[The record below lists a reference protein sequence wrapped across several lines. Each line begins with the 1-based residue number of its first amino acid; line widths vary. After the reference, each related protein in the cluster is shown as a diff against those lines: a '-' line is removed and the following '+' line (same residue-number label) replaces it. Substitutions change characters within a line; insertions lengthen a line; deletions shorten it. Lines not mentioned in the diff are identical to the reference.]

1 MSNEIIVNSTGRE
14 TRVALI
20 ENGRLTELHVDR
32 GDNRGHVGNLYLG
45 KVVRVLPGMQAAF
58 VDIGL
63 ERAAFLYAG
72 DIYPEFLDNPES
84 EMDEPEDVEEPA
96 TEELPRATPRMGHP
110 PIQDLLREGQEIL
123 VQVAKDPIGTKGARL
138 TTHITLPGRYMVFMP
153 TVDHVGISRRIE
165 REKERRKLRDFVEKN
180 RPKGAGF
187 IVRTVCEGKPTSA
200 LKMDIDYLTGTWE
213 KIQKASRESRAP
225 ALLHADYGLVLRVV
239 RDSFNDDVDRMV
251 LDNKEVFDRVQ
262 RFMADFMPHLRERV
276 QLYKG
281 GEPIFDTFGIESE
294 ITRSMGRKV
303 WLKSGGYLIIDQTEA
318 LTAIDVN
325 SGKFVGTSSLEETT
339 LAINLEAAS
348 EIVHQLRLRN
358 IGGIIV
364 LDFIDMEKA
373 PNREKLYRALEEELK
388 NDRARTNALKISEL
402 GLIEMTR
409 KRVQEDL
416 TRYLSEPCIHC
427 EGRGH
432 TRSRATV
439 VYEILREIQ
448 RVSHRA
454 TNYQRLFVNC
464 HPLVADMLYSDEL
477 NSVEEVE
484 RRLNKQVVV
493 RALGHYQME
502 KFEVYAG

>member
-1 MSNEIIVNSTGRE
+1 MGNEIIVNSTGRE

-20 ENGRLTELHVDR
+20 ENGRLSELHVDR
-32 GDNRGHVGNLYLG
+32 SDNRGHVGNLYLG
-45 KVVRVLPGMQAAF
+45 RVVRVLPGMQAAF

-72 DIYPEFLDNPES
+72 DIYPDFLDHPEG
-84 EMDEPEDVEEPA
+84 EVDEPEEDEPSA
-96 TEELPRATPRMGHP
+96 SDELPRATPRAGHP

-165 REKERRKLRDFVEKN
+165 KDKERRKLRDFVEKN

-200 LKMDIDYLTGTWE
+200 LKMDMDYLFATWE
-213 KIQKASRESRAP
+213 KIQKAVRESKAP

-239 RDSFNDDVDRMV
+239 RDSFNDDIDRMV
-251 LDNKEVFDRVQ
+251 LDSRDVFEKVQ
-262 RFMADFMPHLRERV
+262 RFMGDFMPHLRERV

-281 GEPIFDTFGIESE
+281 AEPVFDTFNIESE
-294 ITRSMGRKV
+294 ITRSLDRKV

-373 PNREKLYRALEEELK
+373 ANREKLYRSLEEELK
-388 NDRARTNALKISEL
+388 GDRARTNALKISDL
-402 GLIEMTR
+402 GLVEMTR

-439 VYEILREIQ
+439 VYEILREIL
-448 RVSHRA
+448 RISNRA
-454 TNYQRLFVNC
+454 GGRERLFVNC
-464 HPLVADMLYSDEL
+464 HPLVADLLYSDEL
-477 NSVEEVE
+477 AHVEELE
-484 RRLNKQVVV
+484 RRLNKHIVV
-493 RALGHYQME
+493 RALGHYTME
-502 KFEVYAG
+502 KFEVYAA

>member
-1 MSNEIIVNSTGRE
+1 MAHEIIVNTTGRE
-14 TRVALI
+14 TRIAVI
-20 ENGRLTELHVDR
+20 EGGRLTELHVDR

-72 DIYPEFLDNPES
+72 DIFSDFLDNPDHEV
-84 EMDEPEDVEEPA
+84 DDPDDVEEPSG
-96 TEELPRATPRMGHP
+96 EDLPRATPRVGHP

-123 VQVAKDPIGTKGARL
+123 TQVAKDPIGTKGARL

-165 REKERRKLRDFVEKN
+165 RDKERRKLREFVEKN

-200 LKMDIDYLTGTWE
+200 LKLDMDYLTGTWD
-213 KIQKASRESRAP
+213 KIQKASRESKAP

-251 LDNKEVFDRVQ
+251 LDSKDVFERVQ
-262 RFMADFMPHLRERV
+262 RFMGDFMPHLRDRV

-281 GEPIFDTFGIESE
+281 ADPIFDTFGIESE

-325 SGKFVGTSSLEETT
+325 SGKFVGSSSLEETT
-339 LAINLEAAS
+339 LAINLEAAQ

-364 LDFIDMEKA
+364 LDMIDMEKA
-373 PNREKLYRALEEELK
+373 TNRERLYRALEDELK
-388 NDRARTNALKISEL
+388 NDRARTNALKISDL

-416 TRYLSEPCIHC
+416 TRYLSEPCAHC

-439 VYEILREIQ
+439 VYDVLRELQ
-448 RVSHRA
+448 RVSTRA
-454 TNYQRLFVNC
+454 SGRERMFVNC
-464 HPLVADMLYSDEL
+464 HPLVADMLYSEEFAALEEL
-477 NSVEEVE
+477 E
-484 RRLNKQVVV
+484 RRLNKSIVV
-493 RALGHYQME
+493 RALGHYNLE
-502 KFEVYAG
+502 KYEVYAG